1 MRDHSKIM
9 KKVKILKKSLRRN
22 KTTEGVLLQDSSS
35 SVFNI
40 KEVFC
45 ENDTRE
51 VGCVHSDVYVKE
63 EELDNSISID
73 DDDCFLSYL
82 DNEKTSVAHI
92 QGKVLSCIQML
103 FHNICHCIR

>member
-1 MRDHSKIM
+1 M

-40 KEVFC
+40 KEVFY

-73 DDDCFLSYL
+73 DDDCFLSY
-82 DNEKTSVAHI
+82 N
-92 QGKVLSCIQML
+92 VLNSLVVQFFDKNLSILQ
-103 FHNICHCIR
+103 

>member
-40 KEVFC
+40 KEVFY

-73 DDDCFLSYL
+73 DDDCFLSY
-82 DNEKTSVAHI
+82 N
-92 QGKVLSCIQML
+92 VLNSMVVQFFDKNLSILQ
-103 FHNICHCIR
+103 

>member
-40 KEVFC
+40 KEVFY

-73 DDDCFLSYL
+73 DDDCFLSY
-82 DNEKTSVAHI
+82 N
-92 QGKVLSCIQML
+92 VLNSLVVQFFDKNLSILQ
-103 FHNICHCIR
+103 